1 MPEHIQQQRNG
12 SQKNVSSEI
21 ACRVFA
27 RLSFGS
33 VCTKEIAVSRKKM
46 EQDPKDPFQKPGK
59 NKTVFKK
66 LKLFLKRLQVALR
79 YRKVQFTCM
88 RVCRIYVHVC
98 KMVRCN
104 STI

>member
-1 MPEHIQQQRNG
+1 MFLPKSRA
-12 SQKNVSSEI
+12 
-21 ACRVFA
+21 ACSLDFHLEVFA
-27 RLSFGS
+27 
-33 VCTKEIAVSRKKM
+33 EIAVSRKKM